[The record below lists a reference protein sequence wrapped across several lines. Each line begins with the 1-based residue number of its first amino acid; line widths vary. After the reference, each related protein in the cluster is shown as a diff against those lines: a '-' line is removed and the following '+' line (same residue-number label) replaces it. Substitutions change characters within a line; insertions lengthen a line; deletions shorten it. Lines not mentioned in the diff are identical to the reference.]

1 MSKRLNAKFLTE
13 YIKLD
18 GASSQLFGIRSGGV
32 SEYITR
38 LGGLSSSAKG
48 KELLTRLV
56 RYRGY
61 RNKLAHEIGA
71 LENFS
76 SILPSDIKWMRSFS
90 RLVKERRDYLSLYKK
105 KEERK
110 EAWKRFKRWAVI
122 SFFLATAVLLAVLL
136 FICFL
141 K

>member
-1 MSKRLNAKFLTE
+1 MLF
-13 YIKLD
+13 
-18 GASSQLFGIRSGGV
+18 ASSNGGV
-32 SEYITR
+32 SEYIAR
-38 LGGLSSSAKG
+38 LGSIPPSAKG
-48 KELLTRLV
+48 KELLSRLV

-76 SILPSDIKWMRSFS
+76 YILPSDIKWMRSFF

-110 EAWKRFKRWAVI
+110 EVWKRFKRLVI
-122 SFFLATAVLLAVLL
+122 ISLFLAAAVFLAVLL
-136 FICFL
+136 VVYFI
-141 K
+141 